1 MHLTLGVMPLRSEQ
15 DVERQ
20 GEGKTQLHIP
30 SEALTHLHSL
40 RAQIGECLQGEKLRL
55 ALGPVETFPSK
66 RWKIRDPSHTAAKEM
81 LSGEAEGMDDGE
93 EDIDMDLS
101 RDAGAAKGEGG
112 KGLAYYKREMADVLF
127 VSVPESDPRNAR
139 VWALGRMIE
148 QSFKAAGFITETRP
162 LTLHLTIVN
171 TSHRSPKPPNRHR
184 IQFSYSAMKEVMT
197 SVPPPAL
204 PGPEQSTTAAVSGTS
219 RNAAKTGLAE
229 ADPGTTESPTEAALN
244 APHVQNEL
252 KLPAQAE
259 SLWTDFGTWDIPA
272 VELWVMGSRDAEGRY
287 VSLGGVDLPPARAG
301 EAAE

>member
-139 VWALGRMIE
+139 VWALGRPSTSCPLPALADQRGRNDRAVV
-148 QSFKAAGFITETRP
+148 QSRRV
-162 LTLHLTIVN
+162 H
-171 TSHRSPKPPNRHR
+171 HRNAT
-184 IQFSYSAMKEVMT
+184 FDGLSYSSFQCT
-197 SVPPPAL
+197 LLRS
-204 PGPEQSTTAAVSGTS
+204 
-219 RNAAKTGLAE
+219 
-229 ADPGTTESPTEAALN
+229 
-244 APHVQNEL
+244 
-252 KLPAQAE
+252 
-259 SLWTDFGTWDIPA
+259 
-272 VELWVMGSRDAEGRY
+272 
-287 VSLGGVDLPPARAG
+287 
-301 EAAE
+301 